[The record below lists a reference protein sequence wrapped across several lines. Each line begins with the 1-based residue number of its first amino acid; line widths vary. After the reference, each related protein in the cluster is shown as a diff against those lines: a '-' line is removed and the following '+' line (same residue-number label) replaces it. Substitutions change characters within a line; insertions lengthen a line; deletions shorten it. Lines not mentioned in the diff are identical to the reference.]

1 VLGTVLGVFGKGVLG
16 KAFEK
21 TLKAIEAR
29 NSGARAAEVR
39 RP

>member
-1 VLGTVLGVFGKGVLG
+1 VVGLFGKGVVEKG
-16 KAFEK
+16 FEK

-29 NSGARAAEVR
+29 NYAAKATEVR